1 VLVTIFTK
9 RPNKLIKNVVVYIEI
24 MLLFIVRNIKYS
36 IIIKSRLISFMIL
49 SSLKLVFKH
58 Q

>member
-1 VLVTIFTK
+1 MLVTIFTK